1 MKTGYS
7 GNGIIN
13 QGISGTKPHL
23 RPSSKVFFMMKG
35 VGPSKYEIHNCD
47 LVRITFS
54 LQDPLPY
61 RYMGKGSGTLAT
73 FS

>member
-1 MKTGYS
+1 MVLL
-7 GNGIIN
+7 I
-13 QGISGTKPHL
+13 
-23 RPSSKVFFMMKG
+23 KG
-35 VGPSKYEIHNCD
+35 FLVQSHTSDPLAKYFYDERSRPSKYEIHNCE